1 MTTNDKLKSMIFQKL
16 FIAFSDIVV
25 ELISHCDFDGNTRDV
40 LSSNISNISKVLLEA
55 TTSSSTPAAS
65 PKRKVAKVTSKK
77 SVTTTSSR
85 ASRSAAKKSLNQ
97 GQQLASIQES
107 PVETLPTPTD
117 DMEISELDSSE
128 NAEPTAEALEMELVA
143 LGRPKSLFL
152 SGLPV
157 ATTEKAVKNHILKK
171 VRDFPIDAVSISKL
185 AAKGD
190 YSSFVVNM
198 GRDEKLFDALN
209 STEIWPSNT
218 IVHEFKKGRSNHGF
232 RRPRSN

>member
-1 MTTNDKLKSMIFQKL
+1 M
-16 FIAFSDIVV
+16 V

-55 TTSSSTPAAS
+55 TTSSSTPAS
-65 PKRKVAKVTSKK
+65 PKRKVVKVTSKK
-77 SVTTTSSR
+77 SVTTPSSR
-85 ASRSAAKKSLNQ
+85 SSRSAAKKNAIQ
-97 GQQLASIQES
+97 EQQLAAIQES
-107 PVETLPTPTD
+107 PTENLPVQTN
-117 DMEISELDSSE
+117 DMEISEFDSLD
-128 NAEPTAEALEMELVA
+128 NAEPTAEALELELVA
-143 LGRPKSLFL
+143 LVRPKSLFL

-157 ATTEKAVKNHILKK
+157 ATTEKAVRNHILKK

-218 IVHEFKKGRSNHGF
+218 IVHEFKKGRINHGF